1 MKITREL
8 IDNGQMIIHANYTR
22 AEKEAIRKQFS
33 KKCIEKAD
41 QAAVEE
47 VEAEV
52 VNPESTE
59 EKTEDKEV

>member
-33 KKCIEKAD
+33 KKCTEEAN
-41 QAAVEE
+41 QAAV
-47 VEAEV
+47 AEV
-52 VNPESTE
+52 VNPESIE